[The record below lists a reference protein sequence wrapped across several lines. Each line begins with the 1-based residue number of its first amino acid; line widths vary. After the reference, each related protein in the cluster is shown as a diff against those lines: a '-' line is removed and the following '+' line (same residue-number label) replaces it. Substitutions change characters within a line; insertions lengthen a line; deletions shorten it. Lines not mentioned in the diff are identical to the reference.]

1 MRYSVSS
8 PGYQHEAGEG
18 KRGEG
23 EEAECPRSTDPGDA
37 RSKSASCGPGV
48 FPAFH
53 GGGGE
58 FAGNRF
64 SEI

>member
-1 MRYSVSS
+1 MKLGRGS
-8 PGYQHEAGEG
+8 EG
-18 KRGEG
+18 RGRRQ
-23 EEAECPRSTDPGDA
+23 AECPRSKDPGDA